1 MRKKEREGR
10 SEEKREKVC
19 SDCMKRNGSCLSRE
33 KRLVIGNCE
42 GERRRCRRERLTK
55 YERSS
60 VESGDDDGNEQEFG
74 WRTNGAEQSSPCPC
88 SKGLVRAGGPRCG
101 SRVSRT
107 RVARSIRARCRAM
120 GIRLSLGGTEVEFK
134 VRVGDGYTAGRG
146 A

>member
-1 MRKKEREGR
+1 MC
-10 SEEKREKVC
+10 C
-19 SDCMKRNGSCLSRE
+19 SDGVKRNGSCLSRE

-88 SKGLVRAGGPRCG
+88 SKGLVRACGPRCG

-120 GIRLSLGGTEVEFK
+120 GIRLSLGGTENELE